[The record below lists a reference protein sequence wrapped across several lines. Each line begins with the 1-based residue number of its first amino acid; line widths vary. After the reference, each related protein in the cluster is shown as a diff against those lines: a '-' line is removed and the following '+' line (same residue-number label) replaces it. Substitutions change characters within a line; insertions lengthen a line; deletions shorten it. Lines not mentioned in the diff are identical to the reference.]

1 MAVQFNAEQIS
12 NEIYV
17 NSKNLNYDKKTD
29 IINLGKNSLINYQSA
44 SIKTDEGLI
53 DLKGKKIYID
63 GNFYL
68 NYSTDIMKGIFLKAD
83 LNFKEGSAK
92 NVNYI
97 LNKKIKI
104 NAELLNKVS
113 DTLTFY
119 DSFIT
124 PCDLKGFFNCPTWS
138 LKVKKTKYNIEDD
151 YFEHFSTFVQVADK
165 KIFYLPYVS
174 HYGSKAPRQ
183 KGFLTP
189 TAQITNDNFGANL
202 TTPYYLPI
210 NESTDIKVTPT
221 FYLGKNI
228 TKYFENN
235 IEYRKKLS
243 EGDMNITFYN
253 YYDRKT
259 VNQIKKGY
267 SFTASTQ
274 LNLNNNNNIDAN
286 INYTSNI
293 SKYKSKNNT
302 KAASLNSTI
311 TLNTYNTL
319 KNNDL
324 LISKISGSKALDGTL
339 NTSNPYEL
347 PSFKYFNYMN
357 FKNNLILNNEIKIDI
372 ISRNT
377 SLDYLPNRIIR
388 ASLLNKFQKNIY
400 MNRNFKLINKLI
412 FDNTLISVDEGNKNT
427 NVISGSSNELGTYV
441 SSELN
446 KIYKFSEK
454 IKIKPRAKIIISSIT
469 KTKNNNVNDNSQ
481 SLSLNYNNIFEENR
495 YFGTDKK
502 EDGSRIALA
511 LEQKIRLTNQINL
524 ELNYGRIYN
533 FDKKVKILEDINQKS
548 KISDHLTEISFN
560 YKNAQIKYNSRLD
573 EKDFNIKEDVL
584 SYKIENNK
592 NSLILNKSLTSDKAF
607 INSDSSHFMTTEYTR
622 KINKNTNLK
631 YVSEINV
638 GDNNKI
644 YSEEYKIEFFD
655 NCSEL
660 NLVYSVDNYNDGK
673 DLKPNKTLSI
683 TYELDFLSGFTD
695 EQRMNSIF

>member
-1 MAVQFNAEQIS
+1 M
-12 NEIYV
+12 
-17 NSKNLNYDKKTD
+17 
-29 IINLGKNSLINYQSA
+29 
-44 SIKTDEGLI
+44 
-53 DLKGKKIYID
+53 
-63 GNFYL
+63 
-68 NYSTDIMKGIFLKAD
+68 
-83 LNFKEGSAK
+83 
-92 NVNYI
+92 
-97 LNKKIKI
+97 
-104 NAELLNKVS
+104 
-113 DTLTFY
+113 
-119 DSFIT
+119 
-124 PCDLKGFFNCPTWS
+124 
-138 LKVKKTKYNIEDD
+138 
-151 YFEHFSTFVQVADK
+151 
-165 KIFYLPYVS
+165 PYVS

-221 FYLGKNI
+221 FYLGQNI

-357 FKNNLILNNEIKIDI
+357 FKNNLILNNEIRLDI

-388 ASLLNKFQKNIY
+388 ANLLNKFQKNI
-400 MNRNFKLINKLI
+400 
-412 FDNTLISVDEGNKNT
+412 
-427 NVISGSSNELGTYV
+427 
-441 SSELN
+441 
-446 KIYKFSEK
+446 
-454 IKIKPRAKIIISSIT
+454 
-469 KTKNNNVNDNSQ
+469 
-481 SLSLNYNNIFEENR
+481 
-495 YFGTDKK
+495 
-502 EDGSRIALA
+502 
-511 LEQKIRLTNQINL
+511 
-524 ELNYGRIYN
+524 
-533 FDKKVKILEDINQKS
+533 
-548 KISDHLTEISFN
+548 
-560 YKNAQIKYNSRLD
+560 
-573 EKDFNIKEDVL
+573 
-584 SYKIENNK
+584 
-592 NSLILNKSLTSDKAF
+592 
-607 INSDSSHFMTTEYTR
+607 
-622 KINKNTNLK
+622 
-631 YVSEINV
+631 
-638 GDNNKI
+638 
-644 YSEEYKIEFFD
+644 
-655 NCSEL
+655 
-660 NLVYSVDNYNDGK
+660 
-673 DLKPNKTLSI
+673 
-683 TYELDFLSGFTD
+683 
-695 EQRMNSIF
+695 